1 MMGTAFRLA
10 ACFALC
16 FAVAAAGAYVTRP
29 EIPTWYATLAK
40 PAWTPPPW
48 VFPLAWNV
56 LYALMAI
63 SLWRL
68 WERARKRAAGAYRAI
83 GLFLVQLALNAAWS
97 PVFFG
102 LHAILAGLAII
113 IALALVLAA
122 TIVIAYRVDRLAS
135 SMLVPYLAW
144 ILYATSLNA
153 GIAMLNP

>member
-1 MMGTAFRLA
+1 MIGSALRLV

-16 FAVAAAGAYVTRP
+16 FAVAATGAYVTRP

-40 PAWTPPPW
+40 PSWTPPTW
-48 VFPLAWNV
+48 VFPVAWNA

-68 WERARKRAAGAYRAI
+68 WEGARGNVVGAGRAI

-102 LHAILAGLAII
+102 LHAILTGLAII
-113 IALALVLAA
+113 VALSIVLSA
-122 TIVIAYRVDRLAS
+122 TIVAAYRVDRLSAW
-135 SMLVPYLAW
+135 MLVPYLAW

-153 GIAMLNP
+153 GIAVLNR